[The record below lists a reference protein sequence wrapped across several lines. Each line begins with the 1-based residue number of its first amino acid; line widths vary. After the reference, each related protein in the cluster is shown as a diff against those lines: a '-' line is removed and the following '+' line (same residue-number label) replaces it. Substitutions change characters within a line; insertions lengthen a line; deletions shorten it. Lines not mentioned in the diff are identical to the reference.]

1 MNSANLQQRR
11 VSAVIPVY
19 NGERYLAEAL
29 DSVMEQDYPDLEVV
43 VIDDGSTDHSAAIA
57 RSWARGMPHPLRYVY
72 QENAGL
78 SAAQN
83 AGVREAAGE
92 FIGFLDCDDLWT
104 PGKIS
109 RQMAV
114 FAGRPDLDMVFG
126 RVEQFHSP
134 ELVALGGVPNLEE
147 REVMPGYSTG
157 TLLARR
163 RAFERTGPFSPAFR
177 LGEFLDWYARA
188 CDAGLTSIMLDDI
201 LLRRRIHQD
210 NMGRRERDKR
220 ADYLRVFK
228 ATLDRRRQA
237 PGGKSD

>member
-1 MNSANLQQRR
+1 M
-11 VSAVIPVY
+11 IPVY

-29 DSVMEQDYPDLEVV
+29 DSVMAQDYPDLEVV
-43 VIDDGSTDHSAAIA
+43 VIDDGSTDRSGDIA
-57 RSWARGMPHPLRYVY
+57 RSYASGQPHRLRCHR

-83 AGVREAAGE
+83 AGVRESSGE
-92 FIGFLDCDDLWT
+92 FIAFLDCDDLWA

-109 RQMAV
+109 RQMSV
-114 FAGRPDLDMVFG
+114 FDGQPDLDMVFG
-126 RVEQFHSP
+126 WVEQFHSP
-134 ELVALGGVPNLEE
+134 ELAPSEEVAALPA

-188 CDAGLTSIMLDDI
+188 CDAGLKSIMLDDI
-201 LLRRRIHQD
+201 LLRRRIHLD

-228 ATLDRRRQA
+228 ASLDRRRQS
-237 PGGKSD
+237 PGGGAQ

>member
-1 MNSANLQQRR
+1 M
-11 VSAVIPVY
+11 SAVIPVY

-29 DSVMEQDYPDLEVV
+29 DSVMAQDYPGLEVV
-43 VIDDGSTDHSAAIA
+43 VIDDGSTDRSGAIA
-57 RSWARGMPHPLRYVY
+57 RSYARGQPHPLRYHR
-72 QENAGL
+72 QDNAGL

-83 AGVREAAGE
+83 AGVREASGE

-104 PGKIS
+104 PGKVS
-109 RQMAV
+109 RQMAA
-114 FAGRPDLDMVFG
+114 FASRPDLDMVFG
-126 RVEQFHSP
+126 RVEQFYSP
-134 ELVALGGVPNLEE
+134 ELAASGSAPGLEA

-188 CDAGLTSIMLDDI
+188 CDAGLNSIMLDDI

-228 ATLDRRRQA
+228 ATLDRRRQP
-237 PGGKSD
+237 PGGGAH